1 MSVYLKQSEIKP
13 GTLVLG
19 HIYRGSMSGLQR
31 EVSGMIVEEPRMI
44 DSFMGSVAVLVFDIG
59 EIHRMNTAYLR
70 AMPKAKV
77 QSEQ

>member
-19 HIYRGSMSGLQR
+19 DIHRGDFGHQR
-31 EVSGMIVEEPRMI
+31 AATGMIVEEPRMI

-70 AMPKAKV
+70 PMPRAKV